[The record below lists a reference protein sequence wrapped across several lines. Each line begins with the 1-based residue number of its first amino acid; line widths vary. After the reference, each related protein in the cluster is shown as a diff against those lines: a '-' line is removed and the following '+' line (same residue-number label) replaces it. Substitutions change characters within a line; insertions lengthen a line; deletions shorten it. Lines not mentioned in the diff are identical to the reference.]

1 MPSTPNISGYRRI
14 KRASRA
20 CQRCHARKV
29 RCDATVTGFPCTNC
43 RLDSY
48 PCQAFTGGR
57 DRRKQLSLGRARA
70 RAAESKSQPSQGVS
84 SVRTGRS
91 HAVEV
96 PYSSYACIQPLD
108 ISESK
113 DDDTLSILERAGSLD
128 LPDKA
133 DLEVLVRHYF
143 LYVHPFSPVIDEAAF
158 WRVYKHPRQGD
169 KLIPLFLFRAMIFSA
184 SCFVP
189 DEVANR
195 GGYGSLLD
203 ARDDLYSRA
212 KLLYDSGVEKDAL
225 TLSRGALLLT
235 YYTSD
240 FDVYS
245 NSHWL
250 RIARKEASIVRETH
264 LVAERPV
271 DDGERSD
278 LKRLWWCCLVRDRI
292 ISLGMRRPPQV
303 TPEEVDAYPRML
315 TTEDMNEEIFG
326 SFVYSFETKS
336 ALFELYTSLCHFAI
350 AVTELLTIAFPTASH
365 TRYGVE
371 DACSA
376 LEKLE
381 SAKSVLLLW
390 ELDWMTYMEGK
401 NGSLHP
407 SIPLFSN
414 LLAIY
419 YQSARIALCNRVC
432 LVLGNAVG
440 HRTKYAQQ
448 LQLCQS
454 ELLAAI
460 ACIADKVRQ
469 LVIIE
474 AVDKLPISVAACTT
488 TPYILL
494 TINSQSDSKKRRE
507 ILVLFTAV
515 NRALGSRY
523 HITRVSN
530 LTSRALWLSQRF
542 KDGTIGHQEVSET
555 SSASNPRSHL
565 FSLTLHQYT
574 RLLQYIDE
582 SMSIPQDS
590 VQETEVFYAAA
601 STSHIVPI
609 QDVTPV
615 WIEAMENFF
624 FGPGNLESL
633 ISVTDPGE
641 PRDTQIDGEGVFNK
655 NLELPWVIEAGLQ
668 LQGS

>member
-1 MPSTPNISGYRRI
+1 MASSPSISGYRRI

-20 CQRCHARKV
+20 CQHCHARKV

-43 RLDSY
+43 RLDSH

-57 DRRKQLSLGRARA
+57 DRRKQLSLCRVRV
-70 RAAESKSQPSQGVS
+70 RAAESKSQLPQDASTVP
-84 SVRTGRS
+84 TGRS
-91 HAVEV
+91 RAVQV
-96 PYSSYACIQPLD
+96 RYSSYACIQPLD
-108 ISESK
+108 LGGWGVDEA
-113 DDDTLSILERAGSLD
+113 LPILERAGCLD

-143 LYVHPFSPVIDEAAF
+143 LYVHPFSPAIDEAAF
-158 WRVYKHPRQGD
+158 WRVYKNPRQGD
-169 KLIPLFLFRAMIFSA
+169 RLIPLFLFRAMIFSA

-189 DEVANR
+189 AEVANR

-212 KLLYDSGVEKDAL
+212 KLLFDSGAEKDAL

-240 FDVYS
+240 FDVFS
-245 NSHWL
+245 NSYWL
-250 RIARKEASIVRETH
+250 RIALQEASIVRETH
-264 LVAERPV
+264 LVAKRPV
-271 DDGERSD
+271 DDGERSE

-292 ISLGMRRPPQV
+292 ISLGMRRPPQI
-303 TPEEVDAYPRML
+303 TAEEVDAYPRML
-315 TTEDMNEEIFG
+315 ATDDINDEIFG

-336 ALFELYTSLCHFAI
+336 ALFELYTSLCHFAL
-350 AVTELLTIAFPTASH
+350 AVTDLLTTAFPSGSH
-365 TRYGVE
+365 ARSGVE
-371 DACSA
+371 DACSS

-401 NGSLHP
+401 NASLHP

-432 LVLGNAVG
+432 LALGTAVS
-440 HRTKYAQQ
+440 HKPKHFQQ

-469 LVIIE
+469 LLVIE
-474 AVDKLPISVAACTT
+474 AVDKLPISVAACTA

-494 TINSQSDSKKRRE
+494 TLNSESDRKKSRE

-542 KDGTIGHQEVSET
+542 RDGTMGQQEQEQGFPGTLSEST
-555 SSASNPRSHL
+555 PRSNL
-565 FSLTLHQYT
+565 FTLPLHQYT

-582 SMSIPQDS
+582 SMSVPHDS
-590 VQETEVFYAAA
+590 VQETEILYAAA
-601 STSHIVPI
+601 STVEVLPSKEL
-609 QDVTPV
+609 TPV
-615 WIEAMENFF
+615 WLEAMENFF
-624 FGPGNLESL
+624 FGPGCLRSLVSMTDLEERREIRRRRL
-633 ISVTDPGE
+633 TKI
-641 PRDTQIDGEGVFNK
+641 
-655 NLELPWVIEAGLQ
+655 
-668 LQGS
+668 